1 MGEGR
6 ATFWDVRERSRALAG
21 VLVAKGVAA
30 GDEVAIV
37 APLGI
42 DFAVTLVA
50 VARIGAVAMPL
61 APGAQTAALAKRI
74 ADARPRATIA
84 TSAVAKRLG
93 RGGSRTRIAIGRKVA
108 GWVDAEASAPFTG
121 ARPARASAD
130 VALTPPSHSQAWIFA
145 QGWVGEFWLDLRRT
159 DLHGAIGSATDPLG
173 LSVGL
178 FAPWMIGCAV
188 AWPGEGAI
196 VDWLARYPISTLA
209 APSAVYTALVGR
221 KKPAETAHLRHCVAT
236 EPTAVATAHA
246 WQRVTG
252 LAIHS
257 GWGRPE
263 CPVLAAHLRGLPVRP
278 GSIGRPFPGHDVV
291 VVDGDGRE
299 IVPHEEGEI
308 ALRGRPPTLA
318 VEARTDGE
326 LHRTGARAMRDEQGY
341 LFLRKT
347 LA

>member
-1 MGEGR
+1 
-6 ATFWDVRERSRALAG
+6 
-21 VLVAKGVAA
+21 
-30 GDEVAIV
+30 
-37 APLGI
+37 
-42 DFAVTLVA
+42 
-50 VARIGAVAMPL
+50 MPL
-61 APGAQTAALAKRI
+61 DPGAKTAALAKRI
-74 ADARPRATIA
+74 GDARPRATIA
-84 TSAVAKRLG
+84 TSAAAKRLG

-108 GWVDAEASAPFTG
+108 GWLDAEASAPFAAG
-121 ARPARASAD
+121 RPTRMSAD
-130 VALTPPSHSQAWIFA
+130 VALDAPSHSHASIFA

-159 DLHGAIGSATDPLG
+159 DLHGAIASVADPLG
-173 LSVGL
+173 LSVAL

-196 VDWLARYPISTLA
+196 ADWLARYPISTLA
-209 APSAVYTALVGR
+209 APAAAYAELVER

-246 WQRVTG
+246 WQRATS
-252 LAIHS
+252 LPIHA

-278 GSIGRPFPGHDVV
+278 GSIGRPFPGHEVL
-291 VVDGDGRE
+291 VVDGRGRE
-299 IVPHEEGEI
+299 LAPHEDGEL

-318 VEARTDGE
+318 AEAQTDGD

-341 LFLRKT
+341 LWLRNT

>member
-1 MGEGR
+1 M
-6 ATFWDVRERSRALAG
+6 LAG
-21 VLVAKGVAA
+21 LLVAKGVSA
-30 GDEVAIV
+30 GDGVAIV

-42 DFAVTLVA
+42 DFAVALVA
-50 VARIGAVAMPL
+50 VARIGAVARPL
-61 APGAQTAALAKRI
+61 DAGAKAVALAKRI

-93 RGGSRTRIAIGRKVA
+93 RGGSRTRLAIGRKVA
-108 GWVDAEASAPFTG
+108 GWLDAESSAPVTG
-121 ARPARASAD
+121 ARPTRASGDA
-130 VALTPPSHSQAWIFA
+130 ALAPPSHSQASIFA

-159 DLHGAIGSATDPLG
+159 DLHGAIGSVTDPLG

-188 AWPGEGAI
+188 AWPGKGGIA
-196 VDWLARYPISTLA
+196 DWLARYPISTLA
-209 APSAVYTALVGR
+209 APAAVYAELVGR

-246 WQRVTG
+246 WQRATG

-278 GSIGRPFPGHDVV
+278 GSIGRPFPGHEVL
-291 VVDGDGRE
+291 VVDGDGGE
-299 IVPHEEGEI
+299 TAANDEGEL

-318 VEARTDGE
+318 VEAQTNGD
-326 LHRTGARAMRDEQGY
+326 LHRTGVRAMRDEQGY
-341 LFLRKT
+341 LWLRKT